1 LIYSESSKAKLVFI
15 VEARPAREQAVRLNP
30 GEPIE
35 VRPVVTP

>member
-1 LIYSESSKAKLVFI
+1 VVHHTSNRAVLSI